1 MPRPMQQKTKGMK
14 MTNHLSKNH
23 LHMTGK
29 EHPVAP
35 HGTTTRNPWG
45 ALEVGDWFL
54 AGASAY
60 VISSVRNRRHTDREH
75 RGVCSDGQN
84 YVVRIK

>member
-1 MPRPMQQKTKGMK
+1 MSF
-14 MTNHLSKNH
+14 HLSKNH

-29 EHPVAP
+29 QHPVAP
-35 HGTTTRNPWG
+35 AGTATRNPWA

-60 VISSVRNRRHTDREH
+60 VIASARNRRHTDREH
-75 RGVCSDGQN
+75 KGVCSDGQN